1 MAKQSKLDKAIADAQ
16 ATVEEC
22 SKAMFV
28 AMAVRDALMS
38 VGSAPAP
45 SGEPK
50 RPGRARKA
58 KGLPK
63 TNGAEV
69 TA

>member
-1 MAKQSKLDKAIADAQ
+1 MAKQSKLDKAIAEAN

-45 SGEPK
+45 STEPK
-50 RPGRARKA
+50 VKRGRKP

-63 TNGAEV
+63 PNGAEV

>member
-1 MAKQSKLDKAIADAQ
+1 VAKQSKLDKAIADAQ
-16 ATVEEC
+16 VMVDEC

-50 RPGRARKA
+50 VKRGRKP

-63 TNGAEV
+63 AGMAEV
-69 TA
+69 TQ